1 MATSKRRENKQPAT
15 KPTQYSSAGAPTLIE
30 AVDAQRSAGTDARD
44 RSAQSLAA
52 ERMAMRSRNVGMA
65 VGLGALL
72 LVGGLL
78 AFFQPW
84 APAQPVAVPTE
95 QPTTVPT
102 AQPTTA
108 PTVQPTAVP
117 AAAQPTA
124 VPAAQPTA
132 VPAVQ
137 PTAVPAAAQPAAQPT
152 VVPQA
157 GVPVACNAIAG
168 LPVFADAVCIEQDTD
183 QDDGVLKT
191 ENTYATTA
199 SPDDVRRFYEGAFP
213 QNGWTLQ
220 EFSYDVNL
228 GQRQLTIDVEAQ
240 QGPTGV
246 FTRLNLSEDGAPAT
260 AALNACN
267 AIAGLPTF
275 PNATCID
282 FDLDNDDGVIK
293 TDNTY
298 TIAASP
304 EEVRAFYDQALAQN
318 GWTPQEFSHNIIQ
331 GLRRLQVAGDAQPGP
346 AGTFTR
352 LTIAER

>member
-1 MATSKRRENKQPAT
+1 MATSKRRENKQQAAD
-15 KPTQYSSAGAPTLIE
+15 PTQYSSAGAPTLVE
-30 AVDAQRSAGTDARD
+30 PVGVQRPAGADARG
-44 RSAQSLAA
+44 RTEQSLAA
-52 ERMAMRSRNVGMA
+52 ERMAMRTRTIGIA
-65 VGLGALL
+65 AGLGVLL
-72 LVGGLL
+72 IVGGLL

-95 QPTTVPT
+95 QPTAVPT
-102 AQPTTA
+102 AQPTAA
-108 PTVQPTAVP
+108 PAQPTAAP

-124 VPAAQPTA
+124 VPTAAPAAQPTAIPATAQPAAPVAAQPTA
-132 VPAVQ
+132 VP
-137 PTAVPAAAQPAAQPT
+137 
-152 VVPQA
+152 QA
-157 GVPVACNAIAG
+157 GAPVTCNAIAG

-183 QDDGVLKT
+183 QDNGVLKL
-191 ENTYATTA
+191 ENTYATSA

-220 EFSYDVNL
+220 EFTYDVNL
-228 GQRQLTIDVEAQ
+228 GQRQLTINVKAQ

-246 FTRLNLSEDGAPAT
+246 FTRLNMSEDGAPAT
-260 AALNACN
+260 AAPNACN
-267 AIAGLPTF
+267 AIAGLPVF
-275 PNATCID
+275 PNATCVD
-282 FDLDNDDGVIK
+282 FDLDNDNGIVK

-318 GWTPQEFSHNIIQ
+318 GWTPQEFTHDIIQ
-331 GLRRLQVAGDAQPGP
+331 GLRRLQVAGDVQPGP